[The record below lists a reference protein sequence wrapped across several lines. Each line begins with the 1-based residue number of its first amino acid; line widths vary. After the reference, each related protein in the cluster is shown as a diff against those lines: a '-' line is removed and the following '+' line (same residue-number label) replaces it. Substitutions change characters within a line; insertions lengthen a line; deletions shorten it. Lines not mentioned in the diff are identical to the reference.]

1 MNGHKDATVQQ
12 TQPLT
17 KKDLSMNDDN
27 AEVASDELSIFFKNL
42 DIDPESITAFRTQL
56 AELGL
61 DEIVA
66 LRNHASTSF
75 LQDRVGVK
83 PEHVNRIMCN
93 LFEVVPPEA
102 MEYAPRTHHTARS
115 IPAVSLDT
123 SFLSKENVVIL
134 REIGHGASGRVFKAL
149 FVPTLTLVAVKYV
162 EVKGAIEQRLVAQEL
177 KSLYQIALCDHIGGD
192 VDQESSAAECTTE
205 ASGALSARAAHSPY
219 VIGFYGAVSSLVSC
233 HLGSVVLTILC
244 LLCMLHQL
252 RSTPLHPTTV
262 HRP

>member
-1 MNGHKDATVQQ
+1 
-12 TQPLT
+12 
-17 KKDLSMNDDN
+17 MNDHTDSPSKEDTVVN
-27 AEVASDELSIFFKNL
+27 DGAEADSDELSVFF
-42 DIDPESITAFRTQL
+42 DDVQIHPDSITKYKGKL

-61 DEIVA
+61 NDVAA
-66 LRNHASTSF
+66 LRNEASMTF
-75 LQDRVGVK
+75 LLDRVGVK
-83 PEHVNRIMCN
+83 PEHVNRIMRK
-93 LFEVVPPEA
+93 LFMIEPEA
-102 MEYAPRTHHTARS
+102 MEYAPRTHRTSQS
-115 IPAVSLDT
+115 IPPLSLDI

-134 REIGHGASGRVFKAL
+134 RQIGHGASGRVFKAL
-149 FVPTLTLVAVKYV
+149 YVPTLTLIVIKYI
-162 EVKGAIEQRLVAQEL
+162 EIKGAIEQRVVAQEL
-177 KSLYQIALCDHIGGD
+177 KSLYQVSLCDHIGGD

-252 RSTPLHPTTV
+252 HSTPLHPTTV

>member
-1 MNGHKDATVQQ
+1 MDPRKSPPKENFIETEAR
-12 TQPLT
+12 
-17 KKDLSMNDDN
+17 S
-27 AEVASDELSIFFKNL
+27 EELSIFFNHL
-42 DIDPESITAFRTQL
+42 HIHPESITAIKDKL
-56 AELGL
+56 EELGL
-61 DEIVA
+61 NDVTS
-66 LRNHASTSF
+66 LRNRASMSF
-75 LQDRVGVK
+75 LREQVGIK
-83 PEHVNRIMCN
+83 PEHVNRIMRKLYEIESPGASN
-93 LFEVVPPEA
+93 NASQPPHRA
-102 MEYAPRTHHTARS
+102 VRS
-115 IPAVSLDT
+115 IPPLCLNT

-149 FVPTLTLVAVKYV
+149 YVPTLTLIVIKYI
-162 EVKGAIEQRLVAQEL
+162 EIKGAIEQRVVAQEL
-177 KSLYQIALCDHIGGD
+177 KSLYQVSLCDHIGGD

-252 RSTPLHPTTV
+252 HSTPLHPTPV